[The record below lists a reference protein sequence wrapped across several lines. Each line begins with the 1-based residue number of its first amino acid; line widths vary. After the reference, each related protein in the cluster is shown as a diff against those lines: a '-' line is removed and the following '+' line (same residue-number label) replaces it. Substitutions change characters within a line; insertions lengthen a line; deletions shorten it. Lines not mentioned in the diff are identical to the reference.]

1 MLKSP
6 DKLEEIHGPDLSAA
20 EHMQSPVVQP
30 SSMCDCRALVSVE
43 ISAFQAAVL
52 VVFAEAVLTAAWAVE
67 SMALSKVTLATPASS
82 FRLNSC
88 WQCISCI
95 Y

>member
-1 MLKSP
+1 
-6 DKLEEIHGPDLSAA
+6 
-20 EHMQSPVVQP
+20 MQSPVVQP

-52 VVFAEAVLTAAWAVE
+52 VAFAVAVLTAAWAVE
-67 SMALSKVTLATPASS
+67 LMALSKVTLATPASS
-82 FRLNSC
+82 FRLDSC